1 MAAKYKMTG
10 CARMALF
17 LVVLLPIAYF
27 GAKYLQNSGTWGKV
41 QDKLEK
47 KEDISLPE
55 RSAERPQNPNMSDQE
70 RLRNQNAQQEELIR
84 EQQER
89 IRELEEKARTGST
102 SSTTAPRET
111 HNQPRETTT
120 NRSSNDDPSI
130 EDLLR
135 ESDNNLGTGPSPDT
149 SPRTSG
155 VRLLGKWSFSYSGMS
170 GNIELLEQ
178 NNKLLSRITQPG
190 ESRDIIDELEIRGD
204 RYYVKGSPT
213 GEYYVLNNGDLDAY
227 DQNGFQTTCRR
238 AR

>member
-1 MAAKYKMTG
+1 MGTKYKMTG

-27 GAKYLQNSGTWGKV
+27 GAKYLQNSGTWDKV

-47 KEDISLPE
+47 KEDISVP
-55 RSAERPQNPNMSDQE
+55 ERPQNQDTRDQD
-70 RLRNQNAQQEELIR
+70 RLRDQNVQQEELIR
-84 EQQER
+84 KQQDR
-89 IRELEEKARTGST
+89 IRELEEKVRTGSNN
-102 SSTTAPRET
+102 STTVPRET
-111 HNQPRETTT
+111 HNQPRERTT
-120 NRSSNDDPSI
+120 NQTSNDGPSI
-130 EDLLR
+130 EELLR

-149 SPRTSG
+149 SPKTSG
-155 VRLLGKWSFSYSGMS
+155 ARLLGKWSFSYGGMS
-170 GNIELLEQ
+170 GYIELLEQ
-178 NNKLLSRITQPG
+178 NNNLLSRITQPN

-213 GEYYVLNNGDLDAY
+213 GEYYIFNNGDLDAY